1 MYTIPQ
7 NPLGLIAYAFRA
19 LATTKMSVQ
28 QLVFFISFD
37 LRKLPPSQMRKQIHA
52 LHEKGQL
59 EIEDDM
65 VLQPSKVDLE
75 PESSP
80 PISSKDLGQQLR
92 LFVSS
97 SRLSRAVG
105 MDDQAIEFQRLSKV
119 PLKIKATVHGSRK
132 YMLELD
138 EQARKIVHDC
148 PDWKRVS
155 VLHRLCKHVAKL
167 ILLLE
172 KDEALRILNSLQEAP
187 WAFIQS

>member
-1 MYTIPQ
+1 MYIIPQ
-7 NPLGLIAYAFRA
+7 NPLALIAYAFRA
-19 LATTKMSVQ
+19 LAKTKMSVQ

-37 LRKLPPSQMRKQIHA
+37 LRKLPPSQIRNQIHI
-52 LHEKGQL
+52 LHAKGQL

-65 VLQPSKVDLE
+65 VQQPSKVDLE
-75 PESSP
+75 PEASP
-80 PISSKDLGQQLR
+80 LISSKDLGQQLR

-119 PLKIKATVHGSRK
+119 PLKIKATVHGSSE

-138 EQARKIVHDC
+138 EQARKIIHDC

-172 KDEALRILNSLQEAP
+172 KNEALRILKSLQENP
-187 WAFIQS
+187 WEFIQD

>member
-1 MYTIPQ
+1 MFTIPR
-7 NPLGLIAYAFRA
+7 NPLGLIDYAFRA
-19 LATTKMSVQ
+19 LAKTKMSIQ

-37 LRKLPPSQMRKQIHA
+37 LRKLPPSQMLNQIHV
-52 LHEKGQL
+52 LHAKGQL
-59 EIEDDM
+59 VIEDDM
-65 VLQPSKVDLE
+65 VLQPPKMDIE
-75 PESSP
+75 PKSSP
-80 PISSKDLGQQLR
+80 PTSSEDLGQQLR

-105 MDDQAIEFQRLSKV
+105 MDNQAIEFQRLSKV

-138 EQARKIVHDC
+138 EQARKIIHDC

-167 ILLLE
+167 FLLLE
-172 KDEALRILNSLQEAP
+172 KDEALRVLKSLQEDP
-187 WAFIQS
+187 WEFIQN